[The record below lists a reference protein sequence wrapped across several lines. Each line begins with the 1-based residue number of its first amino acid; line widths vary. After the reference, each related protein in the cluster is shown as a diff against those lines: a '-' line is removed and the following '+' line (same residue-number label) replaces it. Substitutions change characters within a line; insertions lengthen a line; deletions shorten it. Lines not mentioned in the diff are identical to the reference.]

1 MNVRTISIALGFS
14 LALSSFGLPYAF
26 SQERDDT
33 SGPAVNVEWRNG
45 DVLPAELLAMDQKTI
60 RLQSR
65 LFLEPIVIDRNEIRS
80 LRFVQPLKSD
90 REPGTVSLSMANGNK
105 LRGAIVQDNKDSP
118 FLEFMDDVVG
128 KLQVPKKFIQQN
140 SSSSTALY
148 EWNGSIE
155 PWVSPNAEPLP
166 WVVDDRGFFAS
177 KASDQSALLPLAI
190 KGSFAIEATLHSP
203 LRPDFVLSLG
213 KDPEESIRIET
224 IEKSLI
230 IGTSTDFEVVEDLP
244 SKGWTYTFRLEW
256 NDEERELSLLQ
267 LGETKPDETRIVTKS
282 TRSENVE
289 GIFLTNRGSSLRL
302 ESLRLFNTLAREPEA
317 THEANVPSNANSDQR
332 LAADDSSSCTLRF
345 ANNTLIGGNVL
356 SYREGF
362 FTIENNIVQ
371 SEAIHFTPQQ
381 LVKLDQPIAP
391 ANISRPHKLRLGTN
405 AILGECT
412 IRGGKNPILWKCV
425 GQDLPVP
432 LATDLPASIQYDL
445 NPKQRPSGSQFPD
458 IVYAT
463 NGDNLPA
470 SLLKMREQQV
480 EIDLPFL
487 SGCRIGTSHLQA
499 IELACKGKRLE
510 HGFTKESR
518 EQLLSFPRG
527 TELSLYPHALVGKNE
542 DLLRGM
548 IMSISTSAIEMDV
561 KLEPCLIGRDA
572 VNAIVFL
579 PIASLDSK
587 SNENERKVKDN
598 EEDSITLS
606 LANGYRISADILRV
620 DGTTLKCHSSWLGD
634 FDISTEWISAF
645 SFGSVTV
652 GESSLYANW
661 EVKTL
666 RDPAWLETP
675 TNEQAKSLLGT
686 AVEPFSLSTLQGET
700 WNSQDHAGKVII
712 LDFWATWCGPCVK
725 SLPEYLSV
733 AGKYNTN
740 DVVFLG
746 VNATETPEVVR
757 EFVARQK
764 LETFD
769 TLFDFDGGLTR
780 KMQVTGIPHTVV
792 IGPTGTIEHV
802 HVGYSKNASKELDTK
817 ISKLLER

>member
-1 MNVRTISIALGFS
+1 MFAI
-14 LALSSFGLPYAF
+14 SSFGLRFAR
-26 SQERDDT
+26 SQESDSS

-45 DVLPAELLAMDQKTI
+45 DVLPAELLTMDQKTV

-80 LRFVQPLKSD
+80 LRFVQTLKSD
-90 REPGTVSLSMANGNK
+90 REPGNVILSMTNGNK
-105 LRGAIVQDNKDSP
+105 IRGTITQDNKDSP

-155 PWVSPNAEPLP
+155 PWVSPNSDPLS
-166 WVVDDRGFFAS
+166 WIVDDRGFFVS
-177 KASDQSALLPLAI
+177 KASNQSVLLPLAI

-203 LRPDFVLSLG
+203 LRPDFILSFG
-213 KDPEESIRIET
+213 KEPEESIRIET

-230 IGTSTDFEVVEDLP
+230 IGTSTDFEVAEDLP
-244 SKGWTYTFRLEW
+244 SNGWTYTFRLEW
-256 NDEERELSLLQ
+256 NDETRELSLLQ
-267 LGETKPDETRIVTKS
+267 LGETKPDEARIVTKS

-302 ESLRLFNTLAREPEA
+302 EKLRFFNTIDREREA
-317 THEANVPSNANSDQR
+317 TQAANALSNAKSDQPM
-332 LAADDSSSCTLRF
+332 AGDDSSLCILRF
-345 ANNTLIGGNVL
+345 SNNTVL
-356 SYREGF
+356 SGNILSFREGF
-362 FTIENNIVQ
+362 FTIQNEMIQ

-432 LATDLPASIQYDL
+432 LATDLPATIQYDL

-470 SLLKMREQQV
+470 SLLKMREQLV

-548 IMSISTSAIEMDV
+548 IMGISTTAIEMDV

-579 PIASLDSK
+579 PMASFDAK
-587 SNENERKVKDN
+587 NNENESNVK
-598 EEDSITLS
+598 EAAEDSITLL

-620 DGTTLKCHSSWLGD
+620 EGTTLSCHSSWLGD
-634 FDISTEWISAF
+634 FDISTEWISGL
-645 SFGSVTV
+645 SFGSVSV

-675 TNEQAKSLLGT
+675 TNAQAKSLMGT
-686 AVEPFSLSTLQGET
+686 VVEPFSLSTLQGET
-700 WNSQDHAGKVII
+700 WNLQDHTGKVII

-740 DVVFLG
+740 DVIFLG

-769 TLFDFDGGLTR
+769 TLFDFEGELTR

-792 IGPTGTIEHV
+792 IGPTGSIEHV

-817 ISKLLER
+817 ISKLLGR

>member
-1 MNVRTISIALGFS
+1 
-14 LALSSFGLPYAF
+14 
-26 SQERDDT
+26 
-33 SGPAVNVEWRNG
+33 
-45 DVLPAELLAMDQKTI
+45 MDQKTI

-65 LFLEPIVIDRNEIRS
+65 LFLEPIVIDRSEIRS
-80 LRFVQPLKSD
+80 LRFVKPLKSD
-90 REPGTVSLSMANGNK
+90 RESGNVILSMTNGNK
-105 LRGAIVQDNKDSP
+105 LRGTITQDNKDSP
-118 FLEFMDDVVG
+118 FLEFMDDVIG

-148 EWNGSIE
+148 EWNGSTE
-155 PWVSPNAEPLP
+155 PWVSPNSDPLS
-166 WVVDDRGFFAS
+166 WVVDDLGCFAS
-177 KASDQSALLPLAI
+177 KASNQSALLPLAI

-203 LRPDFVLSLG
+203 WRPDFVLSFG
-213 KDPEESIRIET
+213 KDPEESIRVET

-256 NDEERELSLLQ
+256 NDEKRELSILQ
-267 LGETKPDETRIVTKS
+267 MSEKKPDETAIVTKS

-302 ESLRLFNTLAREPEA
+302 EKLRLFNTLTRENEE
-317 THEANVPSNANSDQR
+317 TQVANVPSNAKSDQQ
-332 LAADDSSSCTLRF
+332 LAADDSSWCTLRF
-345 ANNTLIGGNVL
+345 ANNTVITGNVL
-356 SYREGF
+356 SFREGF
-362 FTIENNIVQ
+362 FTIENEFIQNA
-371 SEAIHFTPQQ
+371 AIHFTSQQ

-391 ANISRPHKLRLGTN
+391 ANVSRPHKLRLGTN

-412 IRGGKNPILWKCV
+412 IRGGMNPILWKCV

-432 LATDLPASIQYDL
+432 LSTDLPATIQYDL

-470 SLLKMREQQV
+470 SLLKMREQQI
-480 EIDLPFL
+480 EIDLPFI

-527 TELSLYPHALVGKNE
+527 TELSLYPHALVGKND

-548 IMSISTSAIEMDV
+548 IMSISPTAIEMDV

-606 LANGYRISADILRV
+606 LTNGFRISANILNV
-620 DGTTLKCHSSWLGD
+620 EDTTLKCRSSWLGD
-634 FDISTEWISAF
+634 FDISTEWISAL

-652 GESSLYANW
+652 SESSLYANW

-675 TNEQAKSLLGT
+675 KNEQAKSLLGT
-686 AVEPFSLSTLQGET
+686 VVEPFSLSTLQGET
-700 WNSQDHAGKVII
+700 WNLQDHAGKVII

-733 AGKYNTN
+733 ASKYNTN

-757 EFVARQK
+757 EFVSRQK
-764 LETFD
+764 LDAFD
-769 TLFDFDGGLTR
+769 TLFDFDGELTR
-780 KMQVTGIPHTVV
+780 KMQVNGIPHTVV

-817 ISKLLER
+817 INNFLRK

>member
-1 MNVRTISIALGFS
+1 
-14 LALSSFGLPYAF
+14 
-26 SQERDDT
+26 
-33 SGPAVNVEWRNG
+33 
-45 DVLPAELLAMDQKTI
+45 MDQKTI

-65 LFLEPIVIDRNEIRS
+65 LFLEPIVIDRSEIRS
-80 LRFVQPLKSD
+80 LRFVKPLKSD
-90 REPGTVSLSMANGNK
+90 RESGNVILSMTNGNK
-105 LRGAIVQDNKDSP
+105 LRGTITQDNKDSP
-118 FLEFMDDVVG
+118 FLEFMDDVIG

-148 EWNGSIE
+148 EWNGSTE
-155 PWVSPNAEPLP
+155 PWVSPNSDPLS
-166 WVVDDRGFFAS
+166 WVVDDLGCFAS
-177 KASDQSALLPLAI
+177 KASNQSALLPLAI

-203 LRPDFVLSLG
+203 WRPDFVLSFG
-213 KDPEESIRIET
+213 KDPEESIRVET

-256 NDEERELSLLQ
+256 NDEKRELSILQ
-267 LGETKPDETRIVTKS
+267 MSEKKPDETAIVTKS

-302 ESLRLFNTLAREPEA
+302 EKLRLFNTLTRENE
-317 THEANVPSNANSDQR
+317 ENA
-332 LAADDSSSCTLRF
+332 
-345 ANNTLIGGNVL
+345 
-356 SYREGF
+356 
-362 FTIENNIVQ
+362 
-371 SEAIHFTPQQ
+371 AIHFTSQQ

-391 ANISRPHKLRLGTN
+391 ANVSRPHKLRLGTN

-412 IRGGKNPILWKCV
+412 IRGGMNPILWKCV

-432 LATDLPASIQYDL
+432 LSTDLPATIQYDL

-470 SLLKMREQQV
+470 SLLKMREQQI
-480 EIDLPFL
+480 EIDLPFI

-527 TELSLYPHALVGKNE
+527 TELSLYPHALVGKND

-548 IMSISTSAIEMDV
+548 IMSISPTAIEMDV

-606 LANGYRISADILRV
+606 LTNGFRISANILNV
-620 DGTTLKCHSSWLGD
+620 EDTTLKCRSSWLGD
-634 FDISTEWISAF
+634 FDISTEWISAL

-652 GESSLYANW
+652 SESSLYANW

-675 TNEQAKSLLGT
+675 KNEQAKSLLGT
-686 AVEPFSLSTLQGET
+686 VVEPFSLSTLQGET
-700 WNSQDHAGKVII
+700 WNLQDHAGKVII

-733 AGKYNTN
+733 ASKYNTN

-757 EFVARQK
+757 EFVSRQK
-764 LETFD
+764 LDAFD
-769 TLFDFDGGLTR
+769 TLFDFDGELTR
-780 KMQVTGIPHTVV
+780 KMQVNGIPHTVV

-817 ISKLLER
+817 INNFLRK